1 MNGSTARGATIAA
14 RGIRKKYGATCVL
27 NGVDMEV
34 AQGEFVSL
42 LGPSG
47 SGKTTF
53 LMVLAGFVLPDSGSL
68 FFADE
73 SVLGKP
79 PHRRNLG
86 MVFQSHALFP
96 HLSVFENVAFP
107 LRVRR
112 MKDADIRRKVRD
124 ALALVR
130 MEGFEERRIGQ
141 LSGGQSQ
148 RVALARAIVFE
159 PRILLMDEPLSAL
172 DKQLREHM
180 QVEIRLLHEQIGL
193 TTVYVTHD
201 QREAFTMSDR
211 VAVLD
216 RGRVAQ
222 IASPQELYDRPAS
235 AFVAGFVGESSF
247 VPVRTEGKMAYVG
260 DKALRS
266 CQPPPAQGRLLLMMR
281 PERLALGPV
290 AEGDETVNV
299 FPGTVQHALFQG
311 DSILIRVRLD
321 LGEEVLVRET
331 PGMGKPFHGVAAGE
345 RVGVRLHRDDVVLV
359 AAD

>member
-1 MNGSTARGATIAA
+1 MPGSTIAA
-14 RGIRKKYGATCVL
+14 EGIRKSYGSTCVL
-27 NGVDMEV
+27 DGVDIEV

-53 LMVLAGFVLPDSGSL
+53 LMVLAGFVLPDAGRLSFG
-68 FFADE
+68 AE
-73 SVLGKP
+73 SILGKP

-112 MKDADIRRKVRD
+112 RDKDEIGRRVRE

-130 MEGFEERRIGQ
+130 MEGFADRRVNQ

-211 VAVLD
+211 VAVMD
-216 RGRVAQ
+216 RGCLVQ
-222 IASPQELYDRPAS
+222 IAPPQDLYDRPAN

-247 VPVRTEGKMAYVG
+247 VPVTSDGKAAYVG
-260 DKALRS
+260 GTPLRMRRL
-266 CQPPPAQGRLLLMMR
+266 PPGGGDLLLMMR
-281 PERLALGPV
+281 PERLALGPCT
-290 AEGDETVNV
+290 ASDDTTNV
-299 FPGTVQHALFQG
+299 LPGTVQRALFQG
-311 DSILIRVRLD
+311 DSIMIRVRLD
-321 LGEEVLVRET
+321 TGDEILVRET
-331 PGMGKPFHGVAAGE
+331 PGKGRVSHSTTAGE

>member
-1 MNGSTARGATIAA
+1 MNGRAITAE
-14 RGIRKKYGATCVL
+14 GIQKRYGRSRVL
-27 NGVDMEV
+27 DALDINV

-53 LMVLAGFVLPDSGSL
+53 LMVLAGFVMPEAGRLLFGS
-68 FFADE
+68 E
-73 SVLGKP
+73 SVITKP

-107 LRVRR
+107 LRIRQQGSEE
-112 MKDADIRRKVRD
+112 IRRRVGD

-130 MEGFEERRIGQ
+130 LEELAERRVTQ

-159 PRILLMDEPLSAL
+159 PQILLMDEPLSAL

-180 QVEIRLLHEQIGL
+180 QMEIRALHEQIGL

-201 QREAFTMSDR
+201 QREAFAMSDR
-211 VAVLD
+211 VAILD
-216 RGRVAQ
+216 RGRIVQ
-222 IASPQELYDRPAS
+222 IDTPERLYGTPAN

-247 VPVRTEGKMAYVG
+247 LPVSFESGEPFVAGKR
-260 DKALRS
+260 LRFARK
-266 CQPPPAQGRLLLMMR
+266 PAPESATLVMR
-281 PERLALGPV
+281 PENLILGPATS
-290 AEGDETVNV
+290 AEDGMNH
-299 FPGTVQHALFQG
+299 FPGIVERSVFQG
-311 DSILIRVRLD
+311 DSMIVHVSLD
-321 LGEEVLVRET
+321 AGVEVLVRKAIRRGGSART
-331 PGMGKPFHGVAAGE
+331 MHAGE
-345 RVGVRLHRDDVVLV
+345 RVDVCLHPDDVILV
-359 AAD
+359 PGA